1 MLDFQF
7 FARRKTSIVL
17 DYHNVIVCLDNRL
30 VVYSSRGETA
40 SPEESRVFSS
50 FLSLFLL
57 FFFFYF
63 FSIFA
68 KKFSIR
74 NISSY
79 YFFYYSMR
87 VFCFFFFLLQQI
99 LRKISLEG
107 KIVARNSIHD
117 DLIPSR
123 FFLFFLSTI
132 GVRGFF
138 SREKNLETFNFNF
151 IIFTTREYK

>member
-57 FFFFYF
+57 FFFFLF
-63 FSIFA
+63 FLDICEKVFHP
-68 KKFSIR
+68 KYI
-74 NISSY
+74 ILL
-79 YFFYYSMR
+79 FYACILFY
-87 VFCFFFFLLQQI
+87 FFFLLQQI

-107 KIVARNSIHD
+107 KIVARNWIHD

>member
-57 FFFFYF
+57 FFFFLFFLDICEKVFHPKYIILLFYACILFIF
-63 FSIFA
+63 FSSFN
-68 KKFSIR
+68 KYYEKFPSKEKLLLEIQ
-74 NISSY
+74 
-79 YFFYYSMR
+79 SMMIWFLL
-87 VFCFFFFLLQQI
+87 VFFFFFFRQSAYVDSSLEK
-99 LRKISLEG
+99 KIS
-107 KIVARNSIHD
+107 RR
-117 DLIPSR
+117 LILISLSSR
-123 FFLFFLSTI
+123 LVNI
-132 GVRGFF
+132 N
-138 SREKNLETFNFNF
+138 K
-151 IIFTTREYK
+151 

>member
-74 NISSY
+74 NISFY
-79 YFFYYSMR
+79 YFTHVFY
-87 VFCFFFFLLQQI
+87 FFFFFLLQQI

-107 KIVARNSIHD
+107 KIVARNWIHD